1 MNFSADFLNYKPIFT
16 DNELHFLKDLS
27 KEYTFD
33 QFISDHRSFEERSI
47 DYAFVSSKIEGN
59 QYSKKGAS
67 LLLKYGF
74 TENGKTMQDAMML
87 VNLRDTFINV
97 TLSTDDDINTVL
109 TKRYLCS
116 IHSEVSDKLLET
128 RDRGQVRQ
136 KRVTIAGSDYI
147 PLDSSFLLE
156 AELIRLLTTASAI
169 KEPFEQ
175 AVYIHCNIAYLQY
188 FSDCNKRV
196 ARLMQTA
203 VMAANSIT
211 PIFLQESA
219 IQSYLISILNYYE
232 TGDYTMYKKL
242 FLSEYEHT
250 IKQLLGKAPEQIE
263 AQRRALEE
271 IKKINKLVQ

>member
-1 MNFSADFLNYKPIFT
+1 MNFSAAFLNYKPIFT
-16 DNELHFLKDLS
+16 VDEQHFLHGLS
-27 KEYTFD
+27 KEYSFKK
-33 QFISDHRSFEERSI
+33 FISDHRSFEERSI
-47 DYAFVSSKIEGN
+47 HYAFVSSKIEGN

-74 TENGKTMQDAMML
+74 TENGKNMRDAMML
-87 VNLRDTFINV
+87 VNLRDSFLNV
-97 TLSTDDDINTVL
+97 ILSANHNVNTVL
-109 TKRYLCS
+109 TKQYVCS
-116 IHSEVSDKLLET
+116 IHSEVSDKLLNI

-147 PLDSSFLLE
+147 PLDSSFLLA

-175 AVYIHCNIAYLQY
+175 AVYVHCNIAYLQY

-196 ARLMQTA
+196 ARLMETA

-211 PIFLQESA
+211 PIFLQEGA

-232 TGDYTMYKKL
+232 TGDYTMYKNL